1 MMKKQKVAANDY
13 KKGKKR
19 VNLSM
24 YVNDYEDLILIA
36 EHRGIENPGT
46 VALSMLLQEIRK
58 EAAALKKAGYLRGQ
72 QNIFFKE
79 KKGKKNAN

>member
-1 MMKKQKVAANDY
+1 MTAKDY
-13 KKGKKR
+13 NKGKKR

-24 YVNDYEDLILIA
+24 HTPDYEDLVLIA

-58 EAAALKKAGYLRGQ
+58 ESAALKKQGFLRGQ

-79 KKGKKNAN
+79 KGKKK